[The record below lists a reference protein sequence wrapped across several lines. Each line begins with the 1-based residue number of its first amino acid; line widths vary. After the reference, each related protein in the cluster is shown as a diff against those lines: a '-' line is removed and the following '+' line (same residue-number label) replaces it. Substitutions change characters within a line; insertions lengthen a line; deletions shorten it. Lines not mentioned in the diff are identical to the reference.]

1 MYYVVESFTLL
12 HAVVGLVVID
22 HPFANHFHGL
32 EFFEHDCF
40 TALCADAAGHVV
52 NVFAVCQ

>member
-1 MYYVVESFTLL
+1 MECIELL
-12 HAVVGLVVID
+12 HAVVGLVVVH
-22 HPFANHFHGL
+22 HPFTNHFYGL

-52 NVFAVCQ
+52 NIFAVSQ